1 MGALIIGI
9 GFGGILY
16 QSYNKE
22 PITKLVLVIIAFRF
36 GGTVCSMASSAPH
49 RLKRK
54 ILIPQVILQS
64 EPEL

>member
-54 ILIPQVILQS
+54 S
-64 EPEL
+64 